1 MFPSGLSVLLLQLML
16 GPTLVGLVCLSRRQ
30 ASSMDQPRART
41 HEPEIRTDGEVRSQ
55 MLNRR
60 SQAGSRGQHCFILC
74 LCDIV

>member
-1 MFPSGLSVLLLQLML
+1 MFPSGLSVLLLQLRL
-16 GPTLVGLVCLSRRQ
+16 GPTLMGLVCLSRRQ